1 MRNGME
7 VLYRSVWKNDS
18 KIPVRVYPLLPRSLD
33 SCSLL
38 DLCSI
43 VRMNSLQELL
53 PTGTPFLPGKAINV
67 IDFFRPEQSA
77 VTQVPCP
84 AARVAQPLGFG
95 QVRFAAAELPGEE
108 LVLRDVYGAANELC
122 PALAFDNR
130 NTDAANVADLTIGT
144 HDALGSIEGRS
155 VRQHSLDQI

>member
-33 SCSLL
+33 CCSLL

-53 PTGTPFLPGKAINV
+53 TRGTRLLRAQAINARN
-67 IDFFRPEQSA
+67 FFRPEQSPC
-77 VTQVPCP
+77 TQVPCP
-84 AARVAQPLGFG
+84 TARVAHPLGVG
-95 QVRFAAAELPGEE
+95 QVRFTASELPGQE
-108 LVLRDVYGAANELC
+108 LVLRDVYGAAN
-122 PALAFDNR
+122 
-130 NTDAANVADLTIGT
+130 V
-144 HDALGSIEGRS
+144 
-155 VRQHSLDQI
+155 